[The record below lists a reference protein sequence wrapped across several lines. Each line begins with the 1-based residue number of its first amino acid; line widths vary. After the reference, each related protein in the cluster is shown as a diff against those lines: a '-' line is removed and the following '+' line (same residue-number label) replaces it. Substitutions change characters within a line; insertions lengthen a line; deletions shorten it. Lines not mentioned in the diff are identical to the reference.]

1 MSSNSLFQ
9 TITVLI
15 LLAHVAALLWAVI
28 WRRGNKPAA
37 WLNLSIAAG
46 VWLYW
51 VPRFDHIHHQEA
63 MLLVFELAT
72 TVVSIAVLRGIRF
85 APYVMWF
92 AFAVHSGVAAAA
104 VIFAFTLTMKLI

>member
-15 LLAHVAALLWAVI
+15 LLAHVAVLLWAVV
-28 WRRGNKPAA
+28 WRRGNKLAA
-37 WLNLSIAAG
+37 WLNLAIAAG

-51 VPRFDHIHHQEA
+51 IPRFGQIYQQEA

-72 TVVSIAVLRGIRF
+72 AAVSLAVLRGVRF

-92 AFAVHSGVAAAA
+92 AFAIHSGIVVAA
-104 VIFAFTLTMKLI
+104 VIFAFTFTMKLM

>member
-15 LLAHVAALLWAVI
+15 LLAHVATLLWAVL
-28 WRRGNKPAA
+28 RRGNKPAA
-37 WLNLSIAAG
+37 WLNLAIAAG

-51 VPRFDHIHHQEA
+51 IPRFGQLHHQEV
-63 MLLVFELAT
+63 MLLIFELAT
-72 TVVSIAVLRGIRF
+72 VVVSYAVLRGIRF

-92 AFAVHSGVAAAA
+92 AFAIHSGVAAAA
-104 VIFAFTLTMKLI
+104 VIFAFTFTMKLI

>member
-9 TITVLI
+9 TVTVLI
-15 LLAHVAALLWAVI
+15 LLAHVAALLWALL
-28 WRRGNKPAA
+28 RRGNTPAA
-37 WLNLSIAAG
+37 WLNLAVAAG

-51 VPRFDHIHHQEA
+51 IPRFGQIYHQDA

-72 TVVSIAVLRGIRF
+72 AIVSIAVFGGVRL

-92 AFAVHSGVAAAA
+92 AFAIHSGVAAAA
-104 VIFAFTLTMKLI
+104 VIFAFKFTMKLM